1 MKTHQITHTDK
12 ENRASVPRVRS
23 LPVVVYGILAFGG
36 RADIYQGKIED
47 EKSTVAVK
55 RLRDKVGAKSKSNKV
70 CVSSGSSATVK
81 LKFSAI
87 GRIVAIRIDD
97 LESSNPPKYPTNA
110 GNC

>member
-36 RADIYQGKIED
+36 RADIYRGEIED
-47 EKSTVAVK
+47 KKSTVAVK
-55 RLRDKVGAKSKSNKV
+55 RMRDRVGAKSKSNKV
-70 CVSSGSSATVK
+70 CVTSGSSTTVK
-81 LKFSAI
+81 LTSSAI

-97 LESSNPPKYPTNA
+97 LESSIPPEYPTNA
-110 GNC
+110 GDC